1 MTGTFPTQVHK
12 AQGVKHKVFL
22 SYYHRDDQS
31 YRDAF
36 EKKFADVYIT
46 KTVQPG
52 EIRSDNQAE
61 YIKRLIQDGYIE
73 DASIIVVLVGP
84 KTKCRKHVDWEI
96 SAGLNK
102 KVGGY
107 SGLIGILLPTF
118 PLTADGKYRRADLPK
133 RLDENVD
140 SKFASL
146 YTWDTITRGTTELTR
161 ALDEAFERR
170 VVRADRVKNALPQ
183 MQRNTCE

>member
-1 MTGTFPTQVHK
+1 MTGTPPTQIRK
-12 AQGVKHKVFL
+12 AKGVKHKVFL
-22 SYYHRDDQS
+22 SYYHRDDQR

-36 EKKFADVYIT
+36 EKKFGNVYIT

-52 EIRSDNQAE
+52 EIKSDNQAE

-107 SGLIGILLPTF
+107 SGLIGLLLPTF
-118 PLTADGKYRRADLPK
+118 PLTADRKYRGADLPK

-146 YTWDTITRGTTELTR
+146 YTWDSITRESTELTGV
-161 ALDEAFERR
+161 LDEAFERR
-170 VVRADRVKNALPQ
+170 VVRADRIRNALPQ
-183 MQRNTCE
+183 MMRNTCE